1 MMAERLTASGFSLS
15 ARWKLQANSRVRLI
29 GEPPKQPGIYAFAV
43 DGEVCY
49 VGSTQGGIAKRLRPY
64 EITKDKKR
72 LAFRIKTLI
81 RKALKSGSEVTV
93 LTIINLKPIQWRG
106 LPVDLIAG
114 LEKGLIRELQPKWNR
129 RELGALRKQKNSE
142 ISN

>member
-29 GEPPKQPGIYAFAV
+29 GEPPKQPGVYAFAV

-49 VGSTQGGIAKRLRPY
+49 VGKTQKGIANRLRNY
-64 EITKDKKR
+64 EIVKNKKR
-72 LAFRIKTLI
+72 QGFHIKTLVG
-81 RKALKSGSEVTV
+81 KALKSGSEVTV
-93 LTIINLKPIQWRG
+93 LTIVSLKPIPWRG

-114 LEKGLIRELQPKWNR
+114 LEVGLIRELQPKWNL
-129 RELGALRKQKNSE
+129 RELGALRKQKDSE
-142 ISN
+142 ILN

>member
-15 ARWKLQANSRVRLI
+15 ARWELQANSRVQLI
-29 GEPPKQPGIYAFAV
+29 GEPPKQPGVYAFAV

-49 VGSTQGGIAKRLRPY
+49 VGKTQNGIAKRLRNY
-64 EITKDKKR
+64 EIVKKKKR
-72 LAFRIKTLI
+72 QGFHIKTLI

-93 LTIINLKPIQWRG
+93 LTIVNLKPIRWRG
-106 LPVDLIAG
+106 LPVDLIPG
-114 LEKGLIRELQPKWNR
+114 LEMGLIHELDPQWNR
-129 RELGALRKQKNSE
+129 RGRGASRKQKNSE

>member
-1 MMAERLTASGFSLS
+1 MR
-15 ARWKLQANSRVRLI
+15 
-29 GEPPKQPGIYAFAV
+29 
-43 DGEVCY
+43 D
-49 VGSTQGGIAKRLRPY
+49 Y
-64 EITKDKKR
+64 EIIKDKER
-72 LAFRIKTLI
+72 QGFHIKTLI

-114 LEKGLIRELQPKWNR
+114 LEVGLIRELQPKWNR
-129 RELGALRKQKNSE
+129 RELGALRKQKDSE